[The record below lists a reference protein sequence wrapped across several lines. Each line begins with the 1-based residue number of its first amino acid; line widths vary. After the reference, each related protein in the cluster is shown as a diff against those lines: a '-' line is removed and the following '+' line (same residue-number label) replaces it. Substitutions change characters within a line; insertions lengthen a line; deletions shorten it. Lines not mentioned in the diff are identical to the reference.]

1 MQLQLPAGTHSII
14 KTEIDTLAQDF
25 LQNLRGT
32 TLTTYRN
39 GLNKFCQFLDVKDI
53 GIASQLF
60 IANGH
65 GQANAIALKFRT
77 HLQDQ
82 GLSANSINASLTA
95 LRALIKFA
103 RRVGLIGWS
112 LEVDNIKAEPYR
124 DTRGLNLR
132 NIERLFSLV
141 YSRTDKK
148 GLRDHAILRLL
159 FVNALRRSEVC
170 SLDIEHYH
178 RENNRLWIKGKGH
191 TDRIAVTIA
200 PKTKEALELWL
211 IERGDSAGAIFRN
224 LDRSGKGKERL
235 TSNGLY
241 KMIKSYGVKLG
252 LDIRPHGLRHSSIT
266 CYLNSSEG
274 DVRGAQRLSR
284 HKKLETL
291 MIYDDNRNDL
301 GGKASEVL
309 DSLV

>member
-1 MQLQLPAGTHSII
+1 MQLQLPGSTQDII
-14 KTEIDTLAQDF
+14 RTEVDTLAQDF
-25 LQNLRGT
+25 LNNLRGS

-39 GLNKFCQFLDVKDI
+39 GLNKFCQFLGVKDI

-60 IANGH
+60 ISNGH
-65 GQANAIALKFRT
+65 GQANSIALKFRT
-77 HLQDQ
+77 HLQEQ

-103 RRVGLIGWS
+103 RRISLIGWS
-112 LEVDNIKAEPYR
+112 LEVDNVKAEPYR

-132 NIERLFSLV
+132 NIERLFSMV
-141 YSRTDKK
+141 SSRTDKK

-170 SLDIEHYH
+170 SLGIDHYD

-200 PKTKEALELWL
+200 PKTGEALELWTSK
-211 IERGDSAGAIFRN
+211 RGNLPGSLFLN
-224 LDRSGKGKERL
+224 LDRSAKGESRL

-291 MIYDDNRNDL
+291 MIYDDNRSDL
-301 GGKASEVL
+301 GGKASAVL